1 MPDQTEKQTFS
12 DDEALDFHRIPT
24 PGKISMAP
32 TKPMA
37 TQRDL
42 SLAYSPGVAVPVLA
56 IAADAD
62 KAYDYTSKGNLVAVI
77 SNGTAILG
85 LGNLGHMASKPVM
98 EGKSVLFKRFADVDS
113 FDIEVKTTDP
123 DEFITVVKNIG
134 DTWGGINL
142 EDIKSPECFVIE
154 SELQDLLDIPV
165 FHDDQH
171 GTAIISTAGLI
182 NAVHIAGK
190 KLDEIKVVLAGAG
203 AAGLS
208 SIALMKAAG
217 VKAENTVI
225 CDRDGVVYKGRDHG
239 MDQWKA
245 AHATDTPLRTLAEAM
260 VGADVVLG
268 LSAKGAITK
277 EMVASMAPNP
287 IIFAMANPDP
297 EITPE
302 DVKSVRSDAI
312 IATGRS
318 DYVNQVN
325 NVLAFPYLFRGAL
338 DVRAR
343 LINLVM
349 KIACAHAL
357 AALAREDVPDE
368 VAAAYRGRKLKFGP
382 DYIIPTPF
390 DPRLIW
396 YIPPFVAQAA
406 MDTGVARVQIE
417 DMDAYRHALRSR
429 VDPSAA
435 LMQKISSAVRGG
447 PNKRV
452 VFAEGEEPA
461 VIRAAWGFKQA
472 DLGTPILVGRED
484 LIRQN
489 AAEAGL
495 NFDELGIEITNARVS
510 DHNVEDTDWLYE
522 KLQRRG
528 YLRRDV
534 QRMINHH
541 QRHLLARLHAGID
554 LAQCQRVGVLFH
566 RGHAVLI
573 DDDIRDGVEG
583 ILGEDAHRHGLHLF
597 QHRQRVEAAYVLL
610 GIQRLAAGGE
620 GHPDQ
625 LARLRQHL
633 LHLLALGLQV
643 FEAPHF
649 HRVQRAEVHA
659 DPAGGFEHHH
669 GAGQGLSALLL
680 GHEQRHQIR
689 QILFAV
695 EAELAGLRL
704 DLARLQPAG
713 EGETLDQGCERHPAH
728 LFRRQR
734 QGSEGGLVGLG
745 HPSLAVEGEDQVRQR
760 LEQGLNLVV
769 LALGGHVGDG
779 LDVIDAGNA
788 ADLRHQML
796 EIAKLQLGEIEIDD
810 A

>member
-1 MPDQTEKQTFS
+1 MPDQTDKQTFS
-12 DDEALDFHRIPT
+12 DQEALDFHRVPT

-62 KAYDYTSKGNLVAVI
+62 KAYDYTSKGNMVAVI

-113 FDIEVKTTDP
+113 FDVEVKTTDP

-182 NAVHIAGK
+182 NACHIAGK
-190 KLDEIKVVLAGAG
+190 RLDEVRVVLSGAG

-225 CDRDGVVYKGRDHG
+225 CDRAGVVYQGRPED

-245 AHATDTPLRTLAEAM
+245 AHATDTPLRTMAEAM

-343 LINLVM
+343 QVNHEM
-349 KIACAHAL
+349 KVACAQAL

-396 YIPPFVAQAA
+396 YIPPFIAQAA
-406 MDTGVARVQIE
+406 MDTGVARQPIE
-417 DMDAYRHALRSR
+417 DMDAYRHSLRSR

-435 LMQKISSAVRGG
+435 LMQKITSAVRGG

-461 VIRAAWGFKQA
+461 VIRAAWAFKQA
-472 DLGTPILVGRED
+472 ELGTPVLVGRED
-484 LIRQN
+484 LVRQN
-489 AAEAGL
+489 AAEVGL
-495 NFDELGIEITNARVS
+495 SFDELGIEITNARVS
-510 DHNVEDTDWLYE
+510 GRNAEYTEWLYE

-534 QRMINHH
+534 QRMINQDRNYFAATLVAQGEADALVAGVTRNFNMALKEV
-541 QRHLLARLHAGID
+541 QRVLDVDDILIGLSILLAKGRTLFVADTSIHELPGAEELAEIAIKAADTVRRLGRNP
-554 LAQCQRVGVLFH
+554 RVAFLSYSTFGNPPGDRGEKVREAIRILDRKGVDFEY
-566 RGHAVLI
+566 
-573 DDDIRDGVEG
+573 EG
-583 ILGEDAHRHGLHLF
+583 EMPPEVALDPH
-597 QHRQRVEAAYVLL
+597 
-610 GIQRLAAGGE
+610 
-620 GHPDQ
+620 GHP
-625 LARLRQHL
+625 AYAFNRLSKPANTLVMPAIHSAAISTKLVQ
-633 LHLLALGLQV
+633 ALG
-643 FEAPHF
+643 
-649 HRVQRAEVHA
+649 
-659 DPAGGFEHHH
+659 
-669 GAGQGLSALLL
+669 GA
-680 GHEQRHQIR
+680 
-689 QILFAV
+689 
-695 EAELAGLRL
+695 
-704 DLARLQPAG
+704 
-713 EGETLDQGCERHPAH
+713 TLIGP
-728 LFRRQR
+728 L
-734 QGSEGGLVGLG
+734 LVGLEKSVQIV
-745 HPSLAVEGEDQVRQR
+745 SLGASVNEI
-760 LEQGLNLVV
+760 LT
-769 LALGGHVGDG
+769 AATFAAY
-779 LDVIDAGNA
+779 DAGPAFQGTGLTSAPPPPA
-788 ADLRHQML
+788 AL
-796 EIAKLQLGEIEIDD
+796 IDPD
-810 A
+810 AD

>member
-1 MPDQTEKQTFS
+1 MPDQTDKQTFS
-12 DDEALDFHRIPT
+12 DQDALDFHQSPT

-42 SLAYSPGVAVPVLA
+42 SLAYSPGVAIPVLA
-56 IAADAD
+56 IAADID

-113 FDIEVKTTDP
+113 FDVEVKTTDS

-182 NAVHIAGK
+182 NACHITGK
-190 KLDEIKVVLAGAG
+190 KLEDIKVVLAGAG

-208 SIALMKAAG
+208 SIALMKAVG
-217 VKAENTVI
+217 VRAENTVI
-225 CDRDGVVYKGRDHG
+225 VDRDGVVYRGRDNV
-239 MDQWKA
+239 DQWKA
-245 AHATDTPLRTLAEAM
+245 AHATDTPHRTLAEAM

-277 EMVASMAPNP
+277 EMVASMADRP

-302 DVKSVRSDAI
+302 DVLSVRSDAI

-325 NVLAFPYLFRGAL
+325 NVLGFPYIFRGAL

-343 LINLVM
+343 RVNHEM
-349 KIACAHAL
+349 KIACAQAL
-357 AALAREDVPDE
+357 AMLAREDVPDE
-368 VAAAYRGRKLKFGP
+368 VAAAYSGRKLKFGP

-406 MDTGVARVQIE
+406 MDTGVARIQIE
-417 DMDAYRHALRSR
+417 DMDAYRTQLRER

-435 LMQKISSAVRGG
+435 LMQKIASSVRAA

-452 VFAEGEEPA
+452 VFAEGEESS

-472 DLGTPILVGRED
+472 DLGTPILLGRED
-484 LIRQN
+484 LIRKN
-489 AAEAGL
+489 AAEAVL
-495 NFDELGIEITNARVS
+495 DFDALGIEIVNARVS
-510 DHNVEDTDWLYE
+510 HKNVEYTDFLYA

-528 YLRRDV
+528 YLKRDV
-534 QRMINHH
+534 QRMIN
-541 QRHLLARLHAGID
+541 QDRNYFAAAMVARGDADAVVTGTTRNFNMVLKEVRRVLEVEDRLIGLSILLAKGRTLFVADTSIHELPDAVE
-554 LAQCQRVGVLFH
+554 LAEIAIQAAATVRKLGRTPRVAFLSYSTFGNPPGDRGEKVREAIRILDQRGVDFEY
-566 RGHAVLI
+566 
-573 DDDIRDGVEG
+573 EG
-583 ILGEDAHRHGLHLF
+583 EMPP
-597 QHRQRVEAAYVLL
+597 E
-610 GIQRLAAGGE
+610 
-620 GHPDQ
+620 
-625 LARLRQHL
+625 
-633 LHLLALGLQV
+633 LALNP
-643 FEAPHF
+643 EARANYPFMRLSKDANVLVMPAIHSASIAT
-649 HRVQRAEVHA
+649 RLVQAL
-659 DPAGGFEHHH
+659 GGATVI
-669 GAGQGLSALLL
+669 GPL
-680 GHEQRHQIR
+680 
-689 QILFAV
+689 
-695 EAELAGLRL
+695 
-704 DLARLQPAG
+704 
-713 EGETLDQGCERHPAH
+713 
-728 LFRRQR
+728 
-734 QGSEGGLVGLG
+734 LVGLEKSVQIV
-745 HPSLAVEGEDQVRQR
+745 SLNASVSEIITAATFAAYEGV
-760 LEQGLNLVV
+760 
-769 LALGGHVGDG
+769 
-779 LDVIDAGNA
+779 DAG
-788 ADLRHQML
+788 
-796 EIAKLQLGEIEIDD
+796 G
-810 A
+810 